1 MRGIGTLPL
10 TVRVPAVVALLMIA
24 VSVAVSELVLSRL
37 IDTQERHLRAITGAY
52 LDGLSSS
59 LLPHVMRGDVWEV
72 FDVLDRARDRY
83 EALRP
88 IETVVTGA
96 DARIIAATDPAKAP
110 TLSPLPAEFSDRF
123 ARSDIATDGDEDRA
137 YARRILTHQ
146 GQTIGAIYAALDISH
161 LAAERAD
168 VVRTLLLSNALLT
181 LLLAGVG
188 YFATRRMVMPMRIL
202 GEHLRSSLDSV
213 PEPIPA
219 WMMPR
224 SGSEARR
231 LFDSYNALVRAERER
246 EELTLKLA
254 EEERL
259 ASLGRLASGMAHEIN
274 NPLGGLFN
282 ALDTIKRHGEAAP
295 VRETAVSLVERG
307 LNGIRDVVAAALHTY
322 RPDRSPHP
330 FGPSDV
336 EDLRLLIRP
345 ELRRRALDL
354 VWSNELIEGVDVP
367 NAPMRQAVLNLL
379 LNACAAAPHGGR
391 IGLRAVRRSE
401 TVEIE
406 VGDSGEGLPDSAVVI
421 LTTPTVPAPIGTGNG
436 LGLWMVRRSVTE
448 IGGAIVAARSELGG
462 ALVRIV
468 IPVTKGISNQPDSRT
483 DNAA

>member
-1 MRGIGTLPL
+1 MRWFGTLPL

-24 VSVAVSELVLSRL
+24 VSVAASEHVLSRL
-37 IDTQERHLRAITGAY
+37 IDTQERHLRALTGAY
-52 LDGLSSS
+52 MDGLSSS
-59 LLPHVMRGDVWEV
+59 LVPNVLRGDVWEV

-96 DARIIAATDPAKAP
+96 DGRIVAATDPTKAP
-110 TLSPLPAEFSDRF
+110 TLSTLPAEFSDRF
-123 ARSDIATDGDEDRA
+123 TGGDIAIDGAAHRA
-137 YARRILTHQ
+137 YARRVLTHQ

-161 LAAERAD
+161 LAAERAE
-168 VVRTLLLSNALLT
+168 VLRTLLLSNGSLT
-181 LLLAGVG
+181 LLFAGIG

-202 GEHLRSSLDSV
+202 GEHLRSGLDSV
-213 PEPIPA
+213 PEPIPTSQLR
-219 WMMPR
+219 R
-224 SGSEARR
+224 SGGEARR

-246 EELTLKLA
+246 EHLTLKLA

-282 ALDTIKRHGEAAP
+282 ALDTIKRHGETAS

-322 RPDRSPHP
+322 RPDRSPRP
-330 FGPSDV
+330 FGSSDV

-345 ELRRRALDL
+345 ELRRRGL
-354 VWSNELIEGVDVP
+354 ELQWTTDVRDPVAVP
-367 NAPMRQAVLNLL
+367 NAPLRQAVLNLL
-379 LNACAAAPHGGR
+379 LNACGAAPDGGTV
-391 IGLRAVRRSE
+391 GLRAIRRD
-401 TVEIE
+401 TDLTIE
-406 VGDSGEGLPDSAVVI
+406 VADSGGGLPDSAVDI
-421 LTTPTVPAPIGTGNG
+421 LTTPTCPAPIGTGSG

-448 IGGAIVAARSELGG
+448 IGGTIDIGRSDLGGTRIRLRIPIRARSPDLGDR
-462 ALVRIV
+462 A
-468 IPVTKGISNQPDSRT
+468 D
-483 DNAA
+483 DAA